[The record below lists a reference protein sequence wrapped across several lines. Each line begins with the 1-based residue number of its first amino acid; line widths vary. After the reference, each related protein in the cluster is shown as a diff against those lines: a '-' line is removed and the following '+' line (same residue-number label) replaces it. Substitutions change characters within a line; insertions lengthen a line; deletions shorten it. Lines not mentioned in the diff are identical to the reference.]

1 MTQIV
6 LDDKQADVVTR
17 ALEPVA
23 VCNPKGEIVAYIEP
37 VWSGDDIAEAKRR
50 LASQQPRF
58 TTGKVLEHLRS
69 LGAE

>member
-6 LDDKQADVVTR
+6 LDDKQAELVTR

-23 VCNPKGEIVAYIEP
+23 VCNPNGDIVAYIEP
-37 VWSGDDIAEAKRR
+37 VWTGDDIAETKRR

-58 TTGKVLEHLRS
+58 TTVKVLEHLRS